1 MEVIGAGFRR
11 TGTLSLK
18 SALETLGYGPCYHMS
33 EVWRNPSRA
42 GFLARAAERAA
53 REEAVD
59 WKSLL
64 AKL

>member
-1 MEVIGAGFRR
+1 M
-11 TGTLSLK
+11 K
-18 SALETLGYGPCYHMS
+18 SAHETLGYGPCYHMS